1 MEVSNTGATGSAAAD
16 GVVRRLVGRLCLAGL
31 GRSPELDI
39 HLKGIGQMARTELD
53 IAQIQSMLEPLTHA
67 VTALDSPAPA
77 PMSAVPPTEH
87 NELRNQREQ
96 LQRER
101 AEIEQLLLQFDSH
114 LETLSS
120 FFVHQEEQ
128 RTSSNTDTERLTT
141 LVQQEIQ
148 EISTDISHDRPLLEL
163 RRRIGT
169 RLHAIGSHV
178 DHFRVCEQRRQ
189 GQQQDHIRVLKGRV
203 NELEREKRS
212 LRHRLSKEHRQAM
225 TDPLTGIPNRM
236 AWDERIARE
245 FSRWQREG
253 GVFSLLVWDV
263 DHFKAI
269 NDQYGHR
276 AGDKMLMVLGQ
287 HMSRELRSTDFIAR
301 YGGEEFAMLLVHQP
315 ADAAL
320 KIANRIRTRVPE
332 ISTGGVRV
340 PVTLSCG
347 VTTFRM
353 GDTPDSAFERADQAL
368 YAAKGGGRNRCV
380 MR

>member
-1 MEVSNTGATGSAAAD
+1 MEVSNIGAAGNAAE

-31 GRSPELDI
+31 GRSPELDT

-53 IAQIQSMLEPLTHA
+53 IVQIQSLLEPLTRA
-67 VTALDSPAPA
+67 VTALDSTASAPG
-77 PMSAVPPTEH
+77 SAATPPSVH
-87 NELRNQREQ
+87 NELRGQREQ

-128 RTSSNTDTERLTT
+128 RASSNTDTERLTT

-163 RRRIGT
+163 RQRIGT

-178 DHFRVCEQRRQ
+178 NHFRACEQRRQ
-189 GQQQDHIRVLKGRV
+189 GQQQDRIRTLKGRV
-203 NELEREKRS
+203 DELEREKRS

-225 TDPLTGIPNRM
+225 TDPLMGIPNRM
-236 AWDERIARE
+236 AWDERIGRE

-269 NDQYGHR
+269 NDQYGHK

-287 HMSRELRSTDFIAR
+287 HMTRELRSTDFIAR

-347 VTTFRM
+347 ITTFRM